1 MEKLTIFDK
10 AGNPAGSITFNP
22 FDFGLVFR
30 SEQLEKKIAQIVEPL
45 AHVNIKPDGTGKGPH
60 DSAVLEIAEKQ
71 FYEAFDEYL
80 QPENSTQDLFMTRR
94 PFASVRNEFYCLTVR
109 ERIVAY
115 IVRRT
120 AEQSARFYAD
130 HPALLNELD
139 RKPVKNQEK
148 WRIPE
153 NG

>member
-1 MEKLTIFDK
+1 METLTIFDK
-10 AGNPAGSITFNP
+10 RGKPTGSITFNP
-22 FDFGLVFR
+22 YDFGLVFR

-45 AHVNIKPDGTGKGPH
+45 AHVNINPDGTGKGPH
-60 DSAVLEIAEKQ
+60 DYAVLEIAEKQ
-71 FYEAFDEYL
+71 FFEAFDEFL

-94 PFASVRNEFYCLTVR
+94 PFASVRNEFYCSTVR
-109 ERIVAY
+109 KQIVAY